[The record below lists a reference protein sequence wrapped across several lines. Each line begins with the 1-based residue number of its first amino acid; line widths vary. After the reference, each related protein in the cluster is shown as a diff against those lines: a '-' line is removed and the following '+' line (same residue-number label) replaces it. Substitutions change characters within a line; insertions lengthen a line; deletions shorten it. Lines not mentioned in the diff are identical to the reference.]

1 MIGLNWCLLFPIL
14 FLEIHGKNMSHFYT
28 NKDGLVC
35 AENLPVAALAKEY
48 GTPLYIYSRTALEEQ
63 FNSFSAAAQDIS
75 HLICYAVKAN
85 SNLAILALMAKL
97 GAGFDIVSGGEL
109 ARVIEAGG
117 DPHKVVYSGVAKS
130 VKEMEFALNA
140 GIMCFNV
147 ESEAEMERLNEV
159 AGKLGQKAP
168 VSIRV
173 NPDVDA
179 GTHPYIS
186 TGLKTNKFGVPIE
199 RAFDLYV
206 KTAKEYANLEIHG
219 IDCHIGSQLT
229 SLTPF
234 SDSLDRILKLVDRLQ
249 AAGITLHHID
259 VGGGLGVVHNDETPP
274 SPRDYINNF
283 KQALAGRGLM
293 LVCEPGRSMVAN
305 AGVLVAKCEYVKKGE
320 VRDFCIVDTA
330 MNDMIRP
337 SLYSAWM
344 KIEEADQTLNRPS
357 ALYDVV
363 GPICE
368 TGDFLGKEREL
379 KVASG
384 DYLVMHGAGAY
395 GFSMASNYNSRPR
408 ACEIMVKD
416 TKAVVIREREEIADI
431 WRHERKELD

>member
-249 AAGITLHHID
+249 AARL
-259 VGGGLGVVHNDETPP
+259 
-274 SPRDYINNF
+274 
-283 KQALAGRGLM
+283 
-293 LVCEPGRSMVAN
+293 
-305 AGVLVAKCEYVKKGE
+305 
-320 VRDFCIVDTA
+320 
-330 MNDMIRP
+330 
-337 SLYSAWM
+337 
-344 KIEEADQTLNRPS
+344 
-357 ALYDVV
+357 
-363 GPICE
+363 
-368 TGDFLGKEREL
+368 
-379 KVASG
+379 
-384 DYLVMHGAGAY
+384 
-395 GFSMASNYNSRPR
+395 
-408 ACEIMVKD
+408 
-416 TKAVVIREREEIADI
+416 
-431 WRHERKELD
+431 

>member
-117 DPHKVVYSGVAKS
+117 DPNKVVYSGVAKS

-259 VGGGLGVVHNDETPP
+259 VGGGLGVVYNDETPP
-274 SPRDYINNF
+274 SPSDYINNF

-337 SLYSAWM
+337 SLYSA
-344 KIEEADQTLNRPS
+344 
-357 ALYDVV
+357 
-363 GPICE
+363 
-368 TGDFLGKEREL
+368 
-379 KVASG
+379 
-384 DYLVMHGAGAY
+384 
-395 GFSMASNYNSRPR
+395 
-408 ACEIMVKD
+408 
-416 TKAVVIREREEIADI
+416 
-431 WRHERKELD
+431 